1 MRIAISPD
9 ENPGDPGAV
18 HNGIVE
24 RTVNV
29 AVATALQAAL
39 KRCGQDA
46 WFNPS
51 ITYQERVDEANKDG
65 SQLLVACAHNAA
77 GSPAAE
83 GALFIVCPVNND
95 GGAAALAFGHQ
106 KALAEKV
113 GELLVAGGL
122 AGHFGFYAE
131 EVYECCAFNGD
142 TLYCELGYETNPTD
156 AARIKQPDYPVRAAE
171 LIAQGIAAVM
181 GFNYS
186 PLHPVS
192 APPPEWKANL
202 QQLPAPLS
210 GVLASPIDV
219 INTITN
225 EKVAELAQGS
235 SLTVSYQT
243 RVRDREFYMTQFAV
257 EHETGFA
264 MHKEAVTFE
273 GLGDNPEPAPTPA
286 PPAPTPA
293 PPAPPA
299 QQPPA
304 PPIKPPGGPVFS
316 LLDELVNWADT
327 EIIALVEAAI
337 AELKKRS
344 A

>member
-18 HNGIVE
+18 HSGIVE
-24 RTVNV
+24 RTVNI
-29 AVATALQAAL
+29 AVATALEAAL
-39 KRCGQDA
+39 KRSGQDA

-51 ITYQERVDEANKDG
+51 ITYQERVDEANRDG

-83 GALFIVCPVNND
+83 GALFIVCPVDND

-113 GELLVAGGL
+113 GELLIAGGL
-122 AGHFGFYAE
+122 AGHWSFYAE

-171 LIAQGIAAVM
+171 LIAQGIAMVM

-192 APPPEWKANL
+192 APPPEWKVNL
-202 QQLPAPLS
+202 QPLPAPLV
-210 GVLASPIDV
+210 GVLASPVDV
-219 INTITN
+219 INTITS
-225 EKVAELAQGS
+225 EKVGELAQGT
-235 SLTVSYQT
+235 SLTVSHQT

-257 EHETGFA
+257 EHETGYA
-264 MHKEAVTFE
+264 LPKEAVTFE
-273 GLGDNPEPAPTPA
+273 GLGDNPEPAPASA
-286 PPAPTPA
+286 PPPSPPAAQPTP
-293 PPAPPA
+293 
-299 QQPPA
+299 
-304 PPIKPPGGPVFS
+304 KPSGLAGLEEDARDWLIGFA
-316 LLDELVNWADT
+316 DRELIQLI
-327 EIIALVEAAI
+327 EFAI
-337 AELKKRS
+337 AEWKKRVEGKP